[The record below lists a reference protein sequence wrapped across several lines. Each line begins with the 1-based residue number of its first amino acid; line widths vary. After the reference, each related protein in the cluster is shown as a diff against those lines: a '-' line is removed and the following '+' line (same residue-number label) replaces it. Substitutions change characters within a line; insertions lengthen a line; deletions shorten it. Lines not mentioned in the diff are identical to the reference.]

1 MNRLLFPDDQQFWFE
16 TRRLFG
22 NASYGGTDFGEVMAA
37 SETITAGDYD
47 SWYSS
52 YRTMAGRL
60 TKEAQ
65 SAHLVTRRDLLLRAS
80 SYAFTA
86 GFFLHEHPDDPRINS
101 SYDLSVDSFDEAAG
115 LFNPA
120 IELVEIPYDD
130 TVLRG
135 YFYPASGAGPQRT
148 LIMHS
153 GMDGSCQ
160 ELHFQGAAAGAER
173 GYNVL
178 TFDGPGQPST
188 LRRSGLKF
196 RPDWE
201 HVISA
206 VINHL
211 ALDARV
217 DQARIAL
224 QGMSFGGYLAP
235 RAAAFESRI
244 AAVVACD
251 GIYDMSNT
259 ITALLPWS
267 HDDIE
272 RRASADD
279 DPELDAALAQIVA
292 GGPTARWAFAHGRYA
307 LGAAT
312 NREFLAQLMRYSL
325 AGGIAEQI
333 ICPTLVCEAEA
344 DLFFADQTTTE
355 AFRLYDH
362 ISAPRTLISFTNAEG
377 AGEHCQV
384 GASRLLAGRIY
395 DWLDDA
401 I

>member
-22 NASYGGTDFGEVMAA
+22 NASYGGTDFGEIMAA

-52 YRTMAGRL
+52 YRTMADRL
-60 TKEAQ
+60 VDEAR
-65 SAHLVTRRDLLLRAS
+65 SAHPVTRRDLLLRAS

-86 GFFLHEHPDDPRINS
+86 GFFLHGHPGDPRIDS
-101 SYDLSVDSFDEAAG
+101 SYDLSVDSFNQAAA
-115 LFNPA
+115 LFDPA
-120 IELVEIPYDD
+120 IERVEIPYDD

-135 YFYPASGAGPQRT
+135 YFYPAGGAGPQRT

-153 GMDGSCQ
+153 GLDGSCQ
-160 ELHFQGAAAGAER
+160 ELHFQGAAAGIER
-173 GYNVL
+173 GYNVV

-188 LRRSGLKF
+188 LRHSGLKF

-201 HVISA
+201 HVITA
-206 VINHL
+206 VIDHL
-211 ALDARV
+211 SLDARV
-217 DQARIAL
+217 DQDRIAV

-235 RAAAFESRI
+235 RAAAYEPRI

-251 GIYDMSNT
+251 GIYDMANS

-267 HDDIE
+267 HDDLE
-272 RRASADD
+272 RRANADH
-279 DPELDAALAQIVA
+279 DPELDASLAQIVA
-292 GGPTARWAFAHGRYA
+292 GGPTARWAFAHGQYA
-307 LGAAT
+307 LGVTT
-312 NREFLAQLMRYSL
+312 NRAFLAELMRYSL
-325 AGGIAEQI
+325 AGGVAERI
-333 ICPTLVCEAEA
+333 TCPTLVCEAEA
-344 DLFFADQTTTE
+344 DIFFADKTTTE
-355 AFRLYDH
+355 ARRLYDH
-362 ISAPRTLISFTNAEG
+362 LEAPRTLIGFTNAEG

-395 DWLDDA
+395 DWLDDVM
-401 I
+401 